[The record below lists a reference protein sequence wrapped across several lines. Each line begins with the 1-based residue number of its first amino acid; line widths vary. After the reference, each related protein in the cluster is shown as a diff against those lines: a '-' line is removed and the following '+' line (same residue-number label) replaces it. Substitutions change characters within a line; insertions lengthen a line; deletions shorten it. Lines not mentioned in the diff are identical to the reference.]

1 MGAAAFALGVAV
13 AFVLGGATGFLAAV
27 DFLGGAALFFA
38 AAGGL
43 RVFDAF
49 LAAGRDFGVF
59 AAFFAAD
66 FLEADFDFA
75 MSLLPR
81 NPPDQAFTCLST
93 NSTIRPNM
101 SPHFDKSGDEPA

>member
-1 MGAAAFALGVAV
+1 L
-13 AFVLGGATGFLAAV
+13 AT
-27 DFLGGAALFFA
+27 
-38 AAGGL
+38 
-43 RVFDAF
+43 
-49 LAAGRDFGVF
+49 GRDFRVF